1 VHASRLVIVAGTGIG
16 AISLLLPFLTAPLL
30 GTVDGAGAA
39 AGVAVVLLLVPAAA
53 ALFGD
58 RHEGFGLVAA
68 VVTGVCAATATIFA
82 AAKVVDALAAARDVR
97 DAGVTAQVGAGPWTL
112 LAGCAIVL
120 VGIIASL
127 SRRVG

>member
-1 VHASRLVIVAGTGIG
+1 VHASRLIIVAGTGVG
-16 AISLLLPFLTAPLL
+16 AVSLLLPFLSAPLL
-30 GTVDGAGAA
+30 GSINGAGAA
-39 AGVAVVLLLVPAAA
+39 AGAAVVVLLVPAAVA
-53 ALFGD
+53 VLGD

-68 VVTGVCAATATIFA
+68 LVAAACAAAATIFA

-97 DAGVTAQVGAGPWTL
+97 DAGVTATVGAGPWTL